1 MITIVTNISGFQV
14 GSFSG
19 SKVSDLLLCR
29 SEERHLHGH
38 LLLHLQVLAHP
49 DDDDEFDNDRDYDF
63 VFSARLSHSHCGAL

>member
-49 DDDDEFDNDRDYDF
+49 DDDDDSDELSDDF
-63 VFSARLSHSHCGAL
+63 VFSARSSHSHCGAP

>member
-1 MITIVTNISGFQV
+1 MIHVVTNISDFQV
-14 GSFSG
+14 SSFSG

-49 DDDDEFDNDRDYDF
+49 DDDDDSDDFDDLF
-63 VFSARLSHSHCGAL
+63 FSARLSHSHCGAP